1 MVAAH
6 SEARWAT
13 AVRVLALIVVALLT
27 IAIAEA
33 RALRTARAELQKL
46 RTECSQTVR

>member
-1 MVAAH
+1 VAAH

-13 AVRVLALIVVALLT
+13 AVRVLAIVAAVLLT

-33 RALRTARAELQKL
+33 RALRAARVELQKL
-46 RTECSQTVR
+46 RAECPQTVR